1 MQTLVSRSLIVALA
15 AFAFSAP
22 AIAQSQQAPAGTRVA
37 VIDVSAIFRDH
48 PGFRA
53 DMEAMKQ
60 KVKAFEGKLQ
70 QRGAQIKQLQ
80 QQMQSFKPG
89 SADFKQK
96 EAEILKIQAEGQAAA
111 KLKQKDFLEDESK
124 IYYKTYKEVEAEV
137 AKFAQ
142 RYGIGLVVRFNA
154 GDIDPDV
161 RASVLEGVNRAVV
174 YQAGLNIT
182 GSVLKQIQAK
192 YPNMASKPGAPRK

>member
-1 MQTLVSRSLIVALA
+1 MKTLVSRALFVALTISL
-15 AFAFSAP
+15 FSVP
-22 AIAQSQQAPAGTRVA
+22 TMAQQQAPAGTRVA

-48 PGFRA
+48 PGFRS

-60 KVKAFEGKLQ
+60 KVKAFEATLQ
-70 QRGAQIKQLQ
+70 KRGSEIKQHQ

-89 SADFKQK
+89 SAEFKQL
-96 EAEILKIQAEGQAAA
+96 EAKILKIQAGGQADA
-111 KLKQKDFLEDESK
+111 KLKQKDFLEEESK

-154 GDIDPDV
+154 GEIDPTV

-192 YPNMASKPGAPRK
+192 YPNMASKPRTPVK